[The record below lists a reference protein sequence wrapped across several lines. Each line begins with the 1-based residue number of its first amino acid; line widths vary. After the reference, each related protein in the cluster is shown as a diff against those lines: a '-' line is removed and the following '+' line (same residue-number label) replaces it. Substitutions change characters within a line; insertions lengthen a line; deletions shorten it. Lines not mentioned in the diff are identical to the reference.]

1 MNTKLECN
9 KFVYNDEDKSRLK
22 WRMIT
27 ILRYKSRH
35 CYKYTFILDKS

>member
-22 WRMIT
+22 MEDDYNIK
-27 ILRYKSRH
+27 I
-35 CYKYTFILDKS
+35 